1 MENSRLSLSYREPE
15 YWRPCLKRK
24 RQERK
29 KRRGGEEGRRGGEK
43 RRGEGKTMG
52 GGEQSNSKKPTSPRM
67 SAQRSLGWAL
77 CPLPA
82 VTLRRLLPFCN

>member
-15 YWRPCLKRK
+15 YWRPFLKRK

-29 KRRGGEEGRRGGEK
+29 KRRGGEEWRRGGEK

-52 GGEQSNSKKPTSPRM
+52 GRAKQ
-67 SAQRSLGWAL
+67 
-77 CPLPA
+77 
-82 VTLRRLLPFCN
+82 